1 MRIFCPNLNIKIMK
15 KQNTNVGFHSF
26 KRSKTCYFLKR
37 QFILSQNEQELRY
50 CNLHGTKHT
59 KHRTEENPKE
69 QEASTL

>member
-1 MRIFCPNLNIKIMK
+1 MLVFIASRE
-15 KQNTNVGFHSF
+15 V
-26 KRSKTCYFLKR
+26 KRYFFKR